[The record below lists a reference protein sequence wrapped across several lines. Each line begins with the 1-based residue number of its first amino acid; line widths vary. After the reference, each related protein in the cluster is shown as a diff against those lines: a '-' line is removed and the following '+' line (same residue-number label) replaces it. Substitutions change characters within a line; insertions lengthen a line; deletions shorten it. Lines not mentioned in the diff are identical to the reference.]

1 MCILF
6 VSSLSNNNLIR
17 EKVLNRNISSVV
29 SFSNRIFQNDLS
41 VISFRNLTRKGRK
54 DDNGIKD
61 ISIKGN
67 FDKRDK
73 IGSTVEGNA

>member
-29 SFSNRIFQNDLS
+29 SFSNRIFQNDFNS
-41 VISFRNLTRKGRK
+41 DIVSEFDPKGAQR
-54 DDNGIKD
+54 
-61 ISIKGN
+61 
-67 FDKRDK
+67 
-73 IGSTVEGNA
+73 

>member
-1 MCILF
+1 MILT
-6 VSSLSNNNLIR
+6 
-17 EKVLNRNISSVV
+17 
-29 SFSNRIFQNDLS
+29 